1 MCKIMA
7 ENRKLEADMGLLAQR
22 TEKLKLAQN
31 KIQALEK
38 ELSEKKELLA
48 ATEKQKAELIT

>member
-1 MCKIMA
+1 MA

-48 ATEKQKAELIT
+48 AAEKQKAELIT